1 MSAAPDSTLFIGE
14 IDDVVW
20 VRVEGR
26 GTFQNSPDL
35 KAVAAHAASHGKS
48 RMVVDLLNTPIMD
61 STFMG
66 TLTGLALGLRD
77 RPGGGLL
84 VVNANQRNVQ
94 LLENLGLDQIFEVDK
109 DGTALPEIRRSVE
122 AEIIGRGDRVALDKS
137 EHAAH
142 VLEAHEALAEANPA
156 NRERF
161 RDVVSFLKS
170 EVEGDPGNR

>member
-1 MSAAPDSTLFIGE
+1 MPPPPEPSLLVGE
-14 IDDVVW
+14 LEDLVW
-20 VRVEGR
+20 IRVEGR
-26 GTFQNSPDL
+26 GSFHNSPDL
-35 KAVAAHAASHGKS
+35 KAVAAHATSRGKS
-48 RMVVDLLNTPIMD
+48 RLVVDLLNSPIMD

-66 TLTGLALGLRD
+66 TLTGLALNLRD
-77 RPGGGLL
+77 MAGGGLL
-84 VVNANQRNVQ
+84 VINANERNIQ

-109 DGTALPEIRRSVE
+109 EGQALAELRRSVD
-122 AEIIGRGDRVALDKS
+122 AEFLGRSPASVLDKA

-170 EVEGDPGNR
+170 EVEGGQGSR